1 MMTTRGRIGF
11 SGLTRLYAFVSCI
24 FVVGDFADDF
34 HSSSRLGDNL
44 AFPEVF
50 EVAKDREVH
59 LLRVDDD
66 KFKGLLRVC

>member
-1 MMTTRGRIGF
+1 MSRH
-11 SGLTRLYAFVSCI
+11 LAFCSWSERDCI